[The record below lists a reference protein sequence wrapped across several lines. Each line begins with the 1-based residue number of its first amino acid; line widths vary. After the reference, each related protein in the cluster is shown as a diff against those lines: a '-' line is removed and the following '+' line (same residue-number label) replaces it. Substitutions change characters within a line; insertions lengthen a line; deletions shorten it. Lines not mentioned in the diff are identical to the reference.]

1 MRTNRLTLAAL
12 LISAAFLSACQQEE
26 EKAQSQPAPPPSE
39 VAVVTTKT
47 EELPITNELPG
58 RIAATRTAEVRPR
71 VSGIVVARVFEQ
83 GTTVQQGDVLYR
95 IDPAPFQVQ
104 VDSAEATLARAKA
117 VQNQAR
123 ITAERQEQLRRSNV
137 ATQQNFDDAV
147 AQLAAADADVA
158 IAEAGVA
165 SARLSLQ
172 YTNVTAPIT
181 GRIGRALITEGALV
195 SQSGTENLAT
205 IQQLDPVY
213 ADFTQTATDVIR
225 LRKALQ
231 DGQLM
236 TDANEAAAQLLL
248 DDGTPY
254 PEKGR
259 LLFSEAAV
267 DETTGQIT
275 LRGEFANPNG
285 DLLPGMYVRGLIQQ
299 GIERNAIAVPQQ
311 AIQRDTAGKALVYV
325 VNGESKV
332 EIRPV
337 TTSRVVGDRWVVS
350 NGLKPDEKIIVEGFQ
365 KIGPGA
371 PVKAVDWNPE
381 PPKPAGEA
389 APAAAAKP
397 EGEPA
402 GSGQGGNDPA
412 GQPAADAK
420 PAAPEGGAKPAEA
433 APAQA
438 N

>member
-165 SARLSLQ
+165 SARLNLQ

-389 APAAAAKP
+389 APATATKP